1 MKRPSIFLLAA
12 LSTPTVANAGETL
25 KPEWE
30 TLKFEC
36 EIKETFVCEAGAACR
51 ALPVE
56 VWKLVDMARSSYAR
70 CNDARGC
77 DNYDARVSYSGY
89 FVNIDV
95 PGRGITATVSKGG
108 AFHEV
113 ATILH
118 SVLVSFGTCKRTS

>member
-70 CNDARGC
+70 CPME
-77 DNYDARVSYSGY
+77 VW
-89 FVNIDV
+89 
-95 PGRGITATVSKGG
+95 ATVSY
-108 AFHEV
+108 
-113 ATILH
+113 ATLTRRLPRLWPAWPAHRSALTIWAALP
-118 SVLVSFGTCKRTS
+118 GTKQTIGK

>member
-36 EIKETFVCEAGAACR
+36 EIKETFVCETGAACR

-56 VWKLVDMARSSYAR
+56 V
-70 CNDARGC
+70 
-77 DNYDARVSYSGY
+77 
-89 FVNIDV
+89 
-95 PGRGITATVSKGG
+95 
-108 AFHEV
+108 
-113 ATILH
+113 
-118 SVLVSFGTCKRTS
+118 